1 MLIAS
6 CIHLKRVTLLFF
18 LTLLLVL
25 NACGFH
31 PRNQHVLPP
40 SLRCLKIDSNTP
52 YGDFEST
59 LRRSLM
65 KIGVEVK
72 RCGQAPIS
80 VHIISTLTYQD
91 VPTIGGSNQA
101 RVYVYYY
108 QVTFELLD
116 ASHHVLL
123 PPQTVKTS
131 ETLIINAGTALESTT
146 QLDVLKLEM
155 QKEAAHMIINIL
167 NTVK

>member
-1 MLIAS
+1 MLIVG
-6 CIHLKRVTLLFF
+6 CIHLKRAKLLFF
-18 LTLLLVL
+18 LILLLIL

-31 PRNQHVLPP
+31 PRNQNVLPP
-40 SLRCLKIDSNTP
+40 HLHCLKIDSNTP

-59 LRRSLM
+59 LRRSLV
-65 KIGVEVK
+65 KIGVSVR
-72 RCGQAPIS
+72 RCGQAPVS
-80 VHIISTLTYQD
+80 VHIIDTLTYQD
-91 VPTIGGSNQA
+91 VPTIGGSNQT

-116 ASHHVLL
+116 ASGHILL
-123 PPQTVKTS
+123 SPRTVKTS
-131 ETLIINAGTALESTT
+131 ETLIINAGTALESTA
-146 QLDVLKLEM
+146 QLEVLKLQM